1 MKNVA
6 VFTVWW
12 IYHKLLSERK
22 RDILY
27 FSNFIYAGRI
37 FSCFGESLSP
47 NYSYTVRQNNVFF
60 FLFSYMLYLYMQE
73 VATSHLPVC
82 NFPIIC
88 YDDLFVLS
96 FSISS
101 KVVEYCVNISV
112 AKVTGDSYNNVRL
125 VWGWMP
131 FLIHDQRQ
139 MCQYYSRSG
148 TCRSLTLS
156 LLVLTISYQC
166 CTSSY
171 CWMLMLYSFRGTFHK
186 PSLRPK

>member
-1 MKNVA
+1 MQQCSLFDEFITSCYHNIHLNVN
-6 VFTVWW
+6 VT
-12 IYHKLLSERK
+12 
-22 RDILY
+22 LY

-101 KVVEYCVNISV
+101 KVVEYCVNIHNMS
-112 AKVTGDSYNNVRL
+112 L
-125 VWGWMP
+125 C
-131 FLIHDQRQ
+131 
-139 MCQYYSRSG
+139 CQG
-148 TCRSLTLS
+148 H
-156 LLVLTISYQC
+156 
-166 CTSSY
+166 
-171 CWMLMLYSFRGTFHK
+171 W
-186 PSLRPK
+186 